1 MKMKH
6 VVKSILL
13 TAVIVAGISMSNSAT
28 AQKTMYLDSI
38 QNVCK
43 VGSIQNI
50 SLRAKNFNLIL
61 GLQGSINWDTSVLK
75 YSGISYGTSAIQ
87 LNASSMGLNNT
98 SKGDVTF
105 LWFDNTLG
113 GITVPDTSIIF
124 TLSFTVQNTIIGK
137 TPISITNTPSSVSII
152 INDLVTGLPINAT
165 DTATISGFIGF
176 VNQPTISKSG
186 NNLVAVTSG
195 APSGYQ
201 WYLNDSIIKGDTSSV
216 LANANAGSYTVTANY
231 TNGCSLTSMPVLPIS
246 LISFVVNNKA
256 GANELFWKTA
266 NEKNTSHFIIQRSTE
281 GLSFA
286 SIGTINAAGRG
297 GNGYSFTDTHPT
309 DGTNYYRLQSVD
321 KDGASTYSK
330 VVSAE
335 IVDSRYEIVV
345 VPNPVRSLATIKGN
359 HIASVHVI
367 DNIGRVVKTVILKD
381 ATNTVLSVGG
391 LQAGVYHLRVE
402 TSDGKVSGAK
412 MVKE

>member
-1 MKMKH
+1 MKH

-13 TAVIVAGISMSNSAT
+13 IVVIVAGISMSNSAT

-61 GLQGSINWDTSVLK
+61 GLQGSINWDTSILK

-98 SKGDVTF
+98 AKGDVSF

-113 GITVPDTSIIF
+113 GITVPDTTILF

-152 INDLVTGLPINAT
+152 VNDPVTGLPINAT

-176 VNQPTISKSG
+176 INQPTITKKGTSIIAVASG
-186 NNLVAVTSG
+186 T
-195 APSGYQ
+195 PSGYQ
-201 WYLNDSIIKGDTSSV
+201 WYLNDSLIKGDTSSV
-216 LANANAGSYTVTANY
+216 LANANAGSYTVTVNY
-231 TNGCSLTSMPVLPIS
+231 TNGCSLTSTPVLPIS

-256 GANELFWKTA
+256 DANELFWKTA
-266 NEKNTSHFIIQRSTE
+266 NEKNTSHFIIQRSTD
-281 GLSFA
+281 GSSFTEISTVKA
-286 SIGTINAAGRG
+286 IGSGA
-297 GNGYSFTDTHPT
+297 NGYIFTDTHPT
-309 DGTNYYRLQSVD
+309 NGTNYYRLQSVE
-321 KDGASTYSK
+321 KGGAATYSR
-330 VVSAE
+330 VVSCQWLVASKQLA
-335 IVDSRYEIVV
+335 VY
-345 VPNPVRSLATIKGN
+345 PNPAKDKVTVNGS
-359 HIASVHVI
+359 HIALVQVI
-367 DNIGRVVKTVILKD
+367 DNIGRVVKTVSLKD
-381 ATNTVLSVGG
+381 ATNPTLSVNG
-391 LQAGVYHLRVE
+391 LLVGAYHLRIQ
-402 TSDGKVSGAK
+402 TTDGKVCGAK

>member
-1 MKMKH
+1 MKH

-13 TAVIVAGISMSNSAT
+13 IVVIVAGILMSNSAR

-38 QNVCK
+38 LNVCK
-43 VGSIQNI
+43 VGSIQNV
-50 SLRAKNFNLIL
+50 SLRVKNFKLII

-98 SKGDVTF
+98 AKGDVSF
-105 LWFDNTLG
+105 LWFDNTLA
-113 GITVPDTSIIF
+113 GITVPDTSILF

-152 INDLVTGLPINAT
+152 VNDLVTGLPINAT

-186 NNLVAVTSG
+186 TNLVAVTSG
-195 APSGYQ
+195 TPSGYQ
-201 WYLNDSIIKGDTSSV
+201 WYLNDSIIKGDTSTV
-216 LANANAGSYTVTANY
+216 LINANVGSYTVTANY
-231 TNGCSLTSMPVLPIS
+231 TNGCSLTSTPVLPIS

-256 GANELFWKTA
+256 DANELFWKTA

-297 GNGYSFTDTHPT
+297 GNGYSFTDAHPT
-309 DGTNYYRLQSVD
+309 DGINYYRLQCID
-321 KDGASTYSK
+321 KDGVATYGR
-330 VVSAE
+330 VVSCEWLVASKQLA
-335 IVDSRYEIVV
+335 VY
-345 VPNPVRSLATIKGN
+345 PNPTKSTVTISGS
-359 HIASVHVI
+359 HIVSVQVI
-367 DNIGRVVKTVILKD
+367 NNMGRVVKTVTLKD
-381 ATNTVLSVGG
+381 ATNPTLSVNG
-391 LQAGVYHLRVE
+391 LMAGAYHLRIQ
-402 TSDGKVSGAK
+402 TIDGKVCGAK